1 MSNFSF
7 RPNTALIFSLFSL
20 LATVSFSQ
28 KAGLEVIRCEAID
41 RTQPLK
47 NVAVDAT
54 GRRWAANSKGVFQ
67 IKANDLST
75 PLTIAPGMRNVLS
88 IHGGNADFAWSEA
101 KFKEEVKT
109 PCSVTAAW
117 YDSKNKVLWL
127 GTDEAGLFQ
136 FSTEPDF
143 KMVQQYLPVNSK
155 LKSNNITHLFQ
166 DATGRLWVGND
177 KGIMYGSPGR
187 WKSDLNGFA
196 VQRVRE
202 YNTVIYVLAD
212 GFISKAPGGEKW
224 SDLALQEKT
233 IEGEIKDFDIDA
245 TGKMWIVSGHLTR
258 FDMIASTYDEFSG
271 PEYYTSQ
278 YGNSIAIDFEGGVWV
293 GTQDKGLFNV
303 DKASKM
309 VLNAYVEKPISCE
322 GTGKDAVLMA
332 KVTGGDEPYTYV
344 WSAGL
349 SGESPKD
356 VGAGVYTVTVTDNKG
371 KTRTADVNVPDSRL
385 KLKVR
390 QKKPASGPGMADGS
404 AEVDIATNASGITV
418 VWDNGE
424 AKVVATKLPAGEHKV
439 TVTDPKGCVM
449 TLSVTITELG
459 QPLQLTL
466 GAESPIKCTGEK
478 APLSAKPQ
486 GGKPPYQYTW
496 SNPALTGEKPSA
508 ASGTY
513 TVTVTDATG
522 SSKTATFNLTQPDP
536 ISINV
541 LVQSPPSA
549 GGADGK
555 ALAQAKGGTGVY
567 TFAWDNGESSYSASR
582 LTEGM
587 HNIKATDVNGCTT
600 SAPFEMKAKVDAL
613 SVIIREARPIKCA
626 GGKTNLTVAAV
637 GGKMPYKD
645 YKWQPSI
652 PSMAE
657 GVGVG
662 EYTVT
667 ATDALGTTATASIK
681 ILEPQELVASAIA
694 QSATSPGIDDG
705 KALVTIKGGTGAMFF
720 KWDNDEIT
728 AATLRLSAGKHTVT
742 VTDENGCTATATVT
756 ITEGVLPLSLAINEV
771 KKIKCAGEK
780 ASLEVQVTGG
790 KGPYK
795 YTWSNPAIVGGRPDV
810 AAGEYVVTMTDMA
823 GSTKTASISIT
834 EPSTPAISLEGVAP
848 ASAGNNDGKA
858 SARVKGGT
866 APYSY
871 KWSNGESLPQAVRL
885 SPGTQGVT
893 VTDANGCSTNAT
905 LILTEDVLPLNAAI
919 TAEASIKCVGDKTGL
934 LVQVSGGKAP
944 YKFSWSSPALSGD
957 KPAGVAAGDYQLT
970 VTDALGASATSNIS
984 VKQPT
989 AVSASIT
996 PVSPA
1001 STGNSDGKA
1010 TAKASGGT
1018 GPYTY
1023 KWSNGE
1029 TAAEAL
1035 KLAPGNQ
1042 TIIVTDANGCTATAS
1057 ISITENVLPLSAA
1070 ITAESTIKCDGGK
1083 IALSVEISGGKKPY
1097 KYNWSNPALTG
1108 DKPAGIAAGDYQLT
1122 ITDAL
1127 GTSATTSIS
1136 VKQPT
1141 AVSASI
1147 TPVSPASTG
1156 NSDGKAT
1163 AKVSG
1168 GTSPYTYKWSN
1179 GETAAEALKLAPGNQ
1194 SLTVTDANG
1203 CSANASIAITEN
1215 ILPLNASITATSKIK
1230 CAGDKISVGV
1240 EVSGGKKPYSFKWN
1254 NPALTDGK
1262 PPTIVAG
1269 DYVVTVTDAA
1279 GGSTTAS
1286 ISIKQPQPVSL
1297 SVETKAPASTGKSD
1311 GQAIATPSGGTGPFL
1326 FPRSSG
1332 ESGNTALKLAPGTQ
1346 AVTATDANGCA
1357 ATATTNVT
1365 ENILAMTMTL
1375 TEKASIKC
1383 AGDKAALAVKVAG
1396 GKSPYTYTWNNPAL
1410 KDAELTDLGPGEYAV
1425 TVSDVLGTTKT
1436 AAVTLSAPTAITI
1449 ELIRNIGASSSSAND
1464 GKAQINVKGGTP
1476 EYKIVWDTRQT
1487 GFAVSKLPQ
1496 GNHSV
1501 QVTDANGCTQKLDF
1515 VTERRLFPELTG
1527 KLEDGQTIR
1536 MRLLNFD
1543 NDSSVLKS
1551 DALPMLDE
1559 LFDFMTDQ
1567 SWVVIEVAGHTNNLP
1582 SDAFADQLS
1591 TARAKSVATYLF
1603 DKGIDPSRVVYKG
1616 YGKRLPL
1623 VPNTSPEGR
1632 RTNQRVEIKLLKVRE

>member
-1 MSNFSF
+1 MSYFSF
-7 RPNTALIFSLFSL
+7 RPNTALLISLFSLFSTL
-20 LATVSFSQ
+20 SFAQ
-28 KAGLEVIRCEAID
+28 KAGLEVIRCDAID
-41 RTQPLK
+41 RTLPLK

-88 IHGGNADFAWSEA
+88 IKGGNADFAWSEA
-101 KFKEEVKT
+101 IFKEAVKT

-136 FSTEPDF
+136 FTTEPDF
-143 KMVQQYLPVNSK
+143 KLVQQYLPVNSK
-155 LKSNNITHLFQ
+155 LKSNHITHLFQ
-166 DATGRLWVGND
+166 DASGRLWVGNE
-177 KGIMYGSPGR
+177 KGIMYGTPGR
-187 WKSDLNGFA
+187 WKSDLNGFT

-202 YNTVIYVLAD
+202 FNTVIYVLAD

-233 IEGEIKDFDIDA
+233 LEGEIKDFDIDA

-258 FDMIASTYDEFSG
+258 FDMIANTYDVFSG

-278 YGNSIAIDFEGGVWV
+278 YGNNIAIDFDGGVWV

-322 GTGKDAVLMA
+322 GNGKDAVLMA
-332 KVTGGDEPYTYV
+332 KVTGGNEPYTYA

-356 VGAGVYTVTVTDNKG
+356 VGAGIYSVTVTDSKG

-424 AKVVATKLPAGEHKV
+424 TKVVALNLTAGEHKV

-449 TLSVTITELG
+449 TLSVTIAELG
-459 QPLQLTL
+459 QPLELTL
-466 GAESPIKCTGEK
+466 AAESPIKCTGEK
-478 APLSAKPQ
+478 APLLAKPQ
-486 GGKPPYQYTW
+486 GGKPPYQYAW

-508 ASGTY
+508 TAGTY

-541 LVQSPPSA
+541 LVQSPPTA

-567 TFAWDNGESSYSASR
+567 TFAWDNGESSYAASK
-582 LTEGM
+582 LSEGM
-587 HNIKATDVNGCTT
+587 HNVRATDVNGCTT
-600 SAPFEMKAKVDAL
+600 NAPFEMKAKVDAL
-613 SVIIREARPIKCA
+613 SVIIREVRPIKCA
-626 GGKTNLTVAAV
+626 GEKTNLTVAAV

-645 YKWQPSI
+645 YKWEPSI

-657 GVGVG
+657 GVGAG

-667 ATDALGTTATASIK
+667 ATDALGSTATASIK
-681 ILEPQELVASAIA
+681 IVEPQVLSASAIA

-720 KWDNDEIT
+720 KWDNGEIT
-728 AATLRLSAGKHTVT
+728 AATERLSAGKHIVT

-756 ITEGVLPLSLAINEV
+756 ITEGVLPLTMSINEV
-771 KKIKCAGEK
+771 KKIKCPGEK
-780 ASLEVQVTGG
+780 ASLEVQVSGG

-795 YTWSNPAIVGGRPDV
+795 YAWSNPAIVGGRPDV
-810 AAGEYVVTMTDMA
+810 AAGDYVVTMTDMA
-823 GSTKTASISIT
+823 GITKTASVSVK
-834 EPSTPAISLEGVAP
+834 EPPAP
-848 ASAGNNDGKA
+848 AVSISPVSPASTGASDGKA
-858 SARVKGGT
+858 MAKASGGT
-866 APYSY
+866 SPYTF
-871 KWSNGESLPQAVRL
+871 KWGNGETSSEATKL
-885 SPGTQGVT
+885 SPGNQSIT
-893 VTDANGCSTNAT
+893 VTDANGCTAT
-905 LILTEDVLPLNAAI
+905 ASIAISENVLPLSAAI
-919 TAEASIKCVGDKTGL
+919 TAESTIKCEGGKTAL
-934 LVQVSGGKAP
+934 SVEVSGGKKP
-944 YKFSWSSPALSGD
+944 YKFSWSNPALTGD
-957 KPAGVAAGDYQLT
+957 KPTGIASGDYQLT
-970 VTDALGASATSNIS
+970 ITDAVGSSATTSIS
-984 VKQPT
+984 VKQP
-989 AVSASIT
+989 AALAASIS

-1018 GPYTY
+1018 SPYTF

-1029 TAAEAL
+1029 TSAEAT

-1042 TIIVTDANGCTATAS
+1042 SITVTDANGCTATAS
-1057 ISITENVLPLSAA
+1057 IAISENVLPLSAA
-1070 ITAESTIKCDGGK
+1070 ITAESTIKCEGGK
-1083 IALSVEISGGKKPY
+1083 TALSVEVSGGKKPY
-1097 KYNWSNPALTG
+1097 KFSWSNPALTG
-1108 DKPAGIAAGDYQLT
+1108 DKPTGIASGDYQLT
-1122 ITDAL
+1122 ITDAV
-1127 GTSATTSIS
+1127 GSSATTSIS
-1136 VKQPT
+1136 VKQP
-1141 AVSASI
+1141 AALAASI
-1147 TPVSPASTG
+1147 SPVSPASTG

-1163 AKVSG
+1163 AKASG
-1168 GTSPYTYKWSN
+1168 GTSPYTFKWSN
-1179 GETAAEALKLAPGNQ
+1179 GETSAEATKLAPGNQ

-1203 CSANASIAITEN
+1203 CTATASIAITEN
-1215 ILPLNASITATSKIK
+1215 ILPLNAAITAESKIK

-1240 EVSGGKKPYSFKWN
+1240 EVTGGKKPYTYKWN
-1254 NPALTDGK
+1254 NPALSDGK
-1262 PPTIVAG
+1262 PATIVAG
-1269 DYVVTVTDAA
+1269 DYVVTVTDAT
-1279 GGSTTAS
+1279 GSSTTAS
-1286 ISIKQPQPVSL
+1286 INIKQPQPVSL

-1311 GQAIATPSGGTGPFL
+1311 GQAIATPSGGTGPFM
-1326 FPRSSG
+1326 FQWSSG
-1332 ESGNTALKLAPGTQ
+1332 ESGNIAMRLAPGVQ
-1346 AVTATDANGCA
+1346 SVTATDANGCA

-1375 TEKASIKC
+1375 TEKVSIKC
-1383 AGDKAALAVKVAG
+1383 AGDRAALAVKVGG
-1396 GKSPYTYTWNNPAL
+1396 GKPPYTYTWNDPAM
-1410 KDAELTDLGPGEYAV
+1410 KGAELADLGPGEYAV
-1425 TVSDVLGTTKT
+1425 TVSDALGTTKT
-1436 AAVTLSAPTAITI
+1436 AAVTLSAPIAMTI

-1464 GKAQINVKGGTP
+1464 GKAQISVKGGTP
-1476 EYKIVWDTRQT
+1476 DYKIVWDTKQT
-1487 GFAVSKLPQ
+1487 GFAAAKLPQ

-1559 LFDFMTDQ
+1559 LFDFMTEHA
-1567 SWVVIEVAGHTNNLP
+1567 WVVIEVAGHTNNLP

-1591 TARAKSVATYLF
+1591 TARAQSVATYLF

>member
-1 MSNFSF
+1 MSYFTF
-7 RPNTALIFSLFSL
+7 RPNPALLISLFTLFTAASS
-20 LATVSFSQ
+20 AQ
-28 KAGLEVIRCEAID
+28 KAGLEVTRCEAID

-88 IHGGNADFAWSEA
+88 LRGGNADFAWSEA
-101 KFKEEVKT
+101 QFKAEVKT
-109 PCSVTAAW
+109 PCTVTAAW

-166 DATGRLWVGND
+166 DATGRLWVGNE
-177 KGIMYGSPGR
+177 KGIMYGTPGR
-187 WKSDLNGFA
+187 WKSDLNGFM

-233 IEGEIKDFDIDA
+233 LEGEIKDFDIDA

-258 FDMIASTYDEFSG
+258 FDMIADTYDEFSG

-278 YGNSIAIDFEGGVWV
+278 YGTSIAIDFDGGVWV

-309 VLNAYVEKPISCE
+309 VLNAYVDKPISCE
-322 GTGKDAVLMA
+322 GDGKDAVLMA
-332 KVTGGDEPYTYV
+332 KITGGNEPYTYA

-356 VGAGVYTVTVTDNKG
+356 IGAGIYTVTVTDSKG
-371 KTRTADVNVPDSRL
+371 KTRTADINVPDSRL

-390 QKKPASGPGMADGS
+390 QKKPASGPGIADGS

-418 VWDNGE
+418 LWDNAE
-424 AKVVATKLPAGEHKV
+424 AKVIATKLTAGEHKV

-449 TLSVTITELG
+449 TLSVTISELG
-459 QPLQLTL
+459 QPLELTL
-466 GAESPIKCTGEK
+466 AAENPVKCTGEK

-486 GGKPPYQYTW
+486 GGKPPYKYTW

-508 ASGTY
+508 IAGSY
-513 TVTVTDATG
+513 TVTVTDAIGATI
-522 SSKTATFNLTQPDP
+522 TASFKLTQPDP

-541 LVQSPPSA
+541 LVQSPPAA

-567 TFAWDNGESSYSASR
+567 SFAWDNGESSYTASR
-582 LTEGM
+582 LTEGA
-587 HNIKATDVNGCTT
+587 HSVKATDVNGCST
-600 SAPFEMKAKVDAL
+600 SAPFEMKAKLDAL

-626 GGKTNLTVAAV
+626 GEKTNLTVAAV

-645 YKWQPSI
+645 YKWEPSI

-667 ATDALGTTATASIK
+667 ATDAQGATATASIR
-681 ILEPQELVASAIA
+681 ILEPQLLTASAIA
-694 QSATSPGIDDG
+694 QSATSAGKDDG
-705 KALVTIKGGTGAMFF
+705 KALVSIKGGTGAMFF

-728 AATLRLSAGKHTVT
+728 AATERLSAGKHLVT
-742 VTDENGCTATATVT
+742 VTDENGCTATASVT

-771 KKIKCAGEK
+771 KKIKCPGEK

-795 YTWSNPAIVGGRPDV
+795 YAWSNPAIVGGRPDV
-810 AAGEYVVTMTDMA
+810 EAGDYVVTMTDMA
-823 GSTKTASISIT
+823 GGTKTASVSIKEPSSPGISIGG
-834 EPSTPAISLEGVAP
+834 ISP
-848 ASAGNNDGKA
+848 ASTGSNDGKA
-858 SARVKGGT
+858 SAKVTGGT
-866 APYSY
+866 EPYTY
-871 KWSNGESLPQAVRL
+871 KWSNGETNAQAVKL
-885 SPGTQGVT
+885 APGKQDLT
-893 VTDANGCSTNAT
+893 VTDANGCTTTAT
-905 LILTEDVLPLNAAI
+905 LVLTEDILPLNASI
-919 TAEASIKCVGDKTGL
+919 TVEASIKCVGDKTGL
-934 LVQVSGGKAP
+934 SVQVSGGKKP
-944 YKFSWSSPALSGD
+944 FSYKWSSPALTGE
-957 KPAGVAAGDYQLT
+957 KPANITAGDYQLT
-970 VTDALGASATSNIS
+970 VTDAVGTSATTSVS
-984 VKQPT
+984 VKQPEPVT
-989 AVSASIT
+989 LSIT

-1010 TAKASGGT
+1010 TAKVGGGAGT
-1018 GPYTY
+1018 YSY

-1029 TAAEAL
+1029 TAVEAI

-1042 TIIVTDANGCTATAS
+1042 ALTVTDANGCTATAS
-1057 ISITENVLPLSAA
+1057 IAISENVLPLSAA
-1070 ITAESTIKCDGGK
+1070 ITIEATIKCVGDKTG
-1083 IALSVEISGGKKPY
+1083 LSVQVSGGKKPFSY
-1097 KYNWSNPALTG
+1097 KWNNPALTG
-1108 DKPAGIAAGDYQLT
+1108 EKPANITAGDYQLT
-1122 ITDAL
+1122 VTDAV
-1127 GTSATTSIS
+1127 GTSATTSVS
-1136 VKQPT
+1136 VKQPEPVT
-1141 AVSASI
+1141 LSI

-1168 GTSPYTYKWSN
+1168 GTGAYTYQWNN
-1179 GETAAEALKLAPGNQ
+1179 GETTAEALKLAPGTQ
-1194 SLTVTDANG
+1194 TLTVTDVNG
-1203 CSANASIAITEN
+1203 CTASASIAITEN
-1215 ILPLNASITATSKIK
+1215 ILPLNASITAESKIK

-1240 EVSGGKKPYSFKWN
+1240 AVSGGKKPYSYKWN
-1254 NPALTDGK
+1254 NPALTDDK
-1262 PPTIVAG
+1262 PATIVGG
-1269 DYVVTVTDAA
+1269 DYVVTVTDAT
-1279 GGSTTAS
+1279 GKSTSAS
-1286 ISIKQPQPVSL
+1286 ISIKQPLPLSL

-1311 GQAIATPSGGTGPFL
+1311 GQAVATPSGGTGPFI
-1326 FPRSSG
+1326 FQWSSG
-1332 ESGNTALKLAPGTQ
+1332 ESSDTAVKLSPGKH

-1357 ATATTNVT
+1357 ATATTEVT

-1383 AGDKAALAVKVAG
+1383 AGDKAALTVKVGG
-1396 GKSPYTYTWNNPAL
+1396 GKPPYTYTWNNPAL
-1410 KDAELTDLGPGEYAV
+1410 KDEAPANLDAGEYAV
-1425 TVSDVLGTTKT
+1425 TVSDALGTTKT
-1436 AAVTLSAPTAITI
+1436 AAVTLSAPTAITM
-1449 ELIRNIGASSSSAND
+1449 ELVRNIGASSAAAND
-1464 GKAQINVKGGTP
+1464 GKAQISVKGGTP
-1476 EYKIVWDTRQT
+1476 EYSIIWDTKQT
-1487 GFAVSKLPQ
+1487 SFAVSKLPQ
-1496 GNHSV
+1496 GKHSV
-1501 QVTDANGCTQKLDF
+1501 QVTDASGCTKKLDF
-1515 VTERRLFPELTG
+1515 QTELRLFPELTG

-1543 NDSSVLKS
+1543 NDSSVLKA

-1559 LFDFMTDQ
+1559 LYDFMTDRA
-1567 SWVVIEVAGHTNNLP
+1567 WVVIEVAGHTNNLP

-1591 TARAKSVATYLF
+1591 TARAQSVANYLF
-1603 DKGIDPSRVVYKG
+1603 DKGIDPKRVVFKG